1 MNEIE
6 IIAKL
11 KNDLNSMEKSAEQ
24 TNADTDTQLAESDS
38 NRGEE
43 SVNGDYSEIENVYF
57 AFIDVLGFSKTFGT
71 GVKDKDRKK
80 ELAEGY
86 KDIFNYF
93 FSLIGSSRALTL
105 TANTCA
111 GQTSDSLYFYTDRT
125 DMMIEFIKIYSHF
138 SLYAMSKNIFFRGGI
153 AKGCLFKNAP
163 YQFFGD
169 SIIKAYSLE
178 SEISKNPII
187 TIDSAAC
194 KGLSEEKIF
203 AKMKKDDKTNNRS
216 YIDPFYGWGS
226 EIDVRLEEGFK
237 CRTIDYHAI
246 EEIIN
251 DNLRG
256 FEYDDKNY
264 QKYLFLKNEM
274 PK

>member
-1 MNEIE
+1 MDG
-6 IIAKL
+6 IISKL
-11 KNDLNSMEKSAEQ
+11 ESELDLMEASKEQIRADSDKQLLENNDEN
-24 TNADTDTQLAESDS
+24 
-38 NRGEE
+38 GEE
-43 SVNGDYSEIENVYF
+43 YSIVGDYNEIENVYF
-57 AFIDVLGFSKTFGT
+57 AFIDVLGFSKIFGA
-71 GVKDKDRKK
+71 GAKDKDRKK
-80 ELAEGY
+80 TLAEGY

-93 FSLIGSSRALTL
+93 FSLIGSSQALRL

-187 TIDSAAC
+187 TVDSSAC
-194 KGLSEEKIF
+194 IGLSEEPIF
-203 AKMKKDDKTNNRS
+203 GKMKKEDEINQRC

-226 EIDVRLEEGFK
+226 EMDIHLEEGFK
-237 CRTIDYHAI
+237 CKTIDYSAI
-246 EEIIN
+246 ERII
-251 DNLRG
+251 DENLIR
-256 FEYDDKNY
+256 FEYDEKNY
-264 QKYLFLKNEM
+264 QKYLFLKKKM

>member
-1 MNEIE
+1 MMEG
-6 IIAKL
+6 IISKL
-11 KNDLNSMEKSAEQ
+11 ENGLNLMEESFEQ
-24 TNADTDTQLAESDS
+24 TNSDPNEELAKNDDNIEDESS
-38 NRGEE
+38 
-43 SVNGDYSEIENVYF
+43 NGDYSEIENVYF
-57 AFIDVLGFSKTFGT
+57 AFIDVLGFSKTFGA

-80 ELAEGY
+80 ELADGY

-93 FSLIGSSRALTL
+93 FSLIGSSRALRL

-153 AKGCLFKNAP
+153 AKGCLFKNEP

-178 SEISKNPII
+178 SQISKNPII
-187 TIDSAAC
+187 TVDSSAC
-194 KGLSEEKIF
+194 EGLSEEKIF
-203 AKMKKDDKTNNRS
+203 AKMKKEDEINKRN

-226 EIDVRLEEGFK
+226 EIDIHLEEGFK
-237 CRTIDYHAI
+237 CRTIDYYAI
-246 EEIIN
+246 ERIIN
-251 DNLRG
+251 DNLIR
-256 FEYDDKNY
+256 FEYDDNNY
-264 QKYLFLKNEM
+264 QKYLFLKKNM

>member
-1 MNEIE
+1 MDG
-6 IIAKL
+6 IISKL
-11 KNDLNSMEKSAEQ
+11 ENGLNLM
-24 TNADTDTQLAESDS
+24 
-38 NRGEE
+38 EE
-43 SVNGDYSEIENVYF
+43 SSEESGIDTNYPLLEKESNEEEMSTDDYHEIENVYF
-57 AFIDVLGFSKTFGT
+57 AFIDVLGFSKTFGA
-71 GVKDKDRKK
+71 GVKNKDRKR
-80 ELAEGY
+80 ELANGY

-93 FSLIGSSRALTL
+93 FSLIGSSQALRQ

-153 AKGCLFKNAP
+153 AKGCLFKNEP

-187 TIDSAAC
+187 TVDSSAC
-194 KGLSEEKIF
+194 EDLNKEKIF
-203 AKMKKDDKTNNRS
+203 AKMKKEDETNKRY

-226 EIDVRLEEGFK
+226 EMDIHLEDGVK
-237 CRTIDYHAI
+237 CRTIDYSAI
-246 EEIIN
+246 ERIIN
-251 DNLRG
+251 ENLAI
-256 FEYDDKNY
+256 FEYDEKNY
-264 QKYLFLKNEM
+264 QKYLFLKKKM